1 MSDNENK
8 KTWNWPRAF
17 ATAVEASALFGI
29 IYAMAQ
35 CAAVR
40 Q

>member
-8 KTWNWPRAF
+8 NAWNWPRAF
-17 ATAVEASALFGI
+17 AAASKASALFGI

-40 Q
+40 P